1 MPMTRLYLGLVVSS
15 STSTDA
21 PLLLPFLHMTDNI
34 SHSTLH
40 IHYCL
45 SSCMQVSLHG
55 YHGYINREKKI
66 NCTIYTKTRAIDKAS
81 MVAVYIQLYAF
92 KQAPAHV
99 DGHSCFLI
107 VNYPVICFFLITTT
121 LAFTTSPGMMSAKA
135 VEPYVGGR

>member
-1 MPMTRLYLGLVVSS
+1 MCVCVDVCVAGGGEWGHTICVCCVCECEFVLASAGMPMTRLYLGLVVSS

-21 PLLLPFLHMTDNI
+21 PLLLAFLHVINNI

-99 DGHSCFLI
+99 DGHSCFL
-107 VNYPVICFFLITTT
+107 T
-121 LAFTTSPGMMSAKA
+121 L
-135 VEPYVGGR
+135 